1 MSDLVLTERIGSVFV
16 LTYNNPGSRNS
27 LAEGYT
33 DAIGGAIAEAE
44 ADPAV
49 GAIVFRGAGDYFCSG
64 GNLNK
69 LATSHQK
76 SDEQRV
82 AGIEALHTVVRSIR
96 DCSKPVIAAVEGGA
110 AGAGVSL
117 VFACDLIVADREA
130 SFSVAYIKV
139 GLTPDGGA
147 TAFLSESIPRQLLT
161 ELCLT
166 GVPISAER
174 LADLGAINRLVDS
187 GAAQDEAVA
196 LAKRLAYGPPRATAR
211 IKQLAR
217 SAHSLSNDEQLD
229 AERDRMA
236 QSLGDAEATEG
247 IAAFFEKRR
256 ADYASLRAHS

>member
-1 MSDLVLTERIGSVFV
+1 MSDLVLTERVGSVFV

-27 LAEGYT
+27 LAPGYT
-33 DAIGGAIAEAE
+33 DAIGGAIAEAD
-44 ADPAV
+44 ADPTI
-49 GAIVFRGAGDYFCSG
+49 GAIVFRGSGDYFCSG
-64 GNLNK
+64 GDLHRLK
-69 LATSHQK
+69 TAHLTSEQ
-76 SDEQRV
+76 QRV
-82 AGIEALHTVVRSIR
+82 ANIEALHSVVRAIR

-117 VFACDLIVADREA
+117 VFSCDLIVADRA
-130 SFSVAYIKV
+130 ATFSVAYVKV

-147 TAFLSESIPRQLLT
+147 TAFLSETMPRQLLT

-166 GVPISAER
+166 GTPITAER
-174 LADLGAINRLVDS
+174 LTGFGAVNRLVDT
-187 GAAQDEAVA
+187 GTARDEAVS
-196 LAKRLAYGPPRATAR
+196 LAQRLAHGPTRATTR

-217 SAHSLSNDEQLD
+217 SAYRLSNDGQLD

-256 ADYASLRAHS
+256 ADYASVR